1 MALTEHPADW
11 KFVAPLPEAKDMQS
25 RLSKAWTLD
34 VKEPVSRGMQLFP
47 LVKPLVVTAESRR
60 IPEGAEILIKI
71 DTEVAT
77 ECRRCCAPLTV
88 AIHEELMYSYLLQA
102 GEAELAQE
110 EEEFCSSDRVIIPV
124 AWLGSSVDVTDLAWE
139 CLVVSLPVYA
149 ACPGGCA
156 QTVPLP
162 SAEDQVD
169 PRFQALADLLEHE
182 QHKGGK

>member
-34 VKEPVSRGMQLFP
+34 VKEPVSRGTQLFP

-88 AIHEELMYSYLLQA
+88 AIHEEFMYSYLLQA
-102 GEAELAQE
+102 GEAESAQE

-124 AWLGSSVDVTDLAWE
+124 ASA
-139 CLVVSLPVYA
+139 SLRGIVRTSRKMSFLSMEAETSA
-149 ACPGGCA
+149 ACSGGSCA
-156 QTVPLP
+156 P
-162 SAEDQVD
+162 SDQ
-169 PRFQALADLLEHE
+169 
-182 QHKGGK
+182 